1 MTYNLVMLSHV
12 ASSVVEFAKSQVEW
26 MSDKVLKS
34 FEVGRYNPFQFRH
47 VQLCHTHIDLM
58 RVRSPKVSSYN
69 SFSQSVSPFNN
80 YITGNAPIYM
90 FIYVEAFL
98 YKKKTFS

>member
-26 MSDKVLKS
+26 MSDKILKS

-47 VQLCHTHIDLM
+47 VQLCHTHMDLL
-58 RVRSPKVSSYN
+58 RIRSPKVCVVGYVRCGQLSPYF
-69 SFSQSVSPFNN
+69 FSCNR
-80 YITGNAPIYM
+80 
-90 FIYVEAFL
+90 
-98 YKKKTFS
+98 

>member
-47 VQLCHTHIDLM
+47 VQLCHTRLDLM
-58 RVRSPKVSSYN
+58 RVRSPKVLFFCSVII
-69 SFSQSVSPFNN
+69 FSKIGSLLEN
-80 YITGNAPIYM
+80 
-90 FIYVEAFL
+90 FL
-98 YKKKTFS
+98 EFP